1 MGLIWTAI
9 VGLIVG
15 ALAKFIMPGKD
26 PGGMLI
32 TMLIGI
38 AGAFIAGFLG
48 RVAGW
53 YEPGQGAGLI
63 ASVLGALLLLWIYR
77 RVAANRPV
85 T

>member
-1 MGLIWTAI
+1 
-9 VGLIVG
+9 
-15 ALAKFIMPGKD
+15 MPGKD